1 VLALSF
7 TNTFTGLWGRNGG
20 PADKEAIVNGIPP
33 VRRRLVGAALRRY
46 REARG
51 YGLDD
56 AARILEC
63 DRSKISRIETG
74 HRGIRGKE
82 LRELLGEYKVD
93 EGEQAALVSVA
104 SHGQDPGRWLEFKD
118 VLAGPGED
126 FVIMESSAAEILGH
140 EPHRVPALLQTPAY
154 ARAVADADPALD
166 DDAQRDQAVEVTMIR
181 QRIVLKEQHPR
192 LEVILGE
199 GALHQAVGGPEVM
212 RAQLRRLATTAD
224 RGADAGI
231 TLRVLPFAAGAHAAA
246 GCGMSVLRF
255 AGAPG
260 IGVVHL
266 GGLSGGVSLDGAQDL
281 ERYLRAFAQL
291 RLAALAP
298 AASARLLREMAGD

>member
-1 VLALSF
+1 MS
-7 TNTFTGLWGRNGG
+7 
-20 PADKEAIVNGIPP
+20 GIPP

-82 LRELLGEYKVD
+82 LRELLTEYKVD
-93 EGEQAALVSVA
+93 DGEQAALLAVA
-104 SHGQDPGRWLEFKD
+104 SHGQDPGRWLEYRD
-118 VLAGPGED
+118 VLTGSGED
-126 FVIMESSAAEILGH
+126 FVIMESAAAEILGH

-154 ARAVADADPALD
+154 ARMMADADPAFTG
-166 DDAQRDQAVEVTMIR
+166 DAQREQAVEVTMAR
-181 QRIVLKEQHPR
+181 QQVVLKEQHPR

-199 GALHQAVGGPEVM
+199 GALHQSVGGPKVM
-212 RAQLRRLATTAD
+212 RTQLTRLATTAD
-224 RGADAGI
+224 RGEEAGI

-255 AGAPG
+255 AGSPG

-266 GGLSGGVSLDGAQDL
+266 GGLSGGVSLDGAENL

-298 AASARLLREMAGD
+298 TASARLLREMTRD